1 MIFTHSSSDQYNI
14 VQVIPLLPMFFIS
27 TFSDLYR
34 SQSCKGDFKWSAFD
48 IINNF
53 IKTFWILFQEKRVI
67 WCLTIPY
74 YLSNLSLVLQTRLQ
88 NSINKI
94 LLFYKIKVMF
104 KSWRCF
110 SKLCVLYVKC
120 ISTYTLTFLAQISQ
134 NGQIHSTNSP
144 ANCRWIV
151 RVCLTICLGLTLKRF
166 NVTFKFLSCRWQKS
180 RRLTLNFGKVENSNN
195 CCYQLLYTCLE
206 IM

>member
-1 MIFTHSSSDQYNI
+1 MLFAPVSFNSVWMKCFCKIFLDK
-14 VQVIPLLPMFFIS
+14 
-27 TFSDLYR
+27 FS
-34 SQSCKGDFKWSAFD
+34 KW
-48 IINNF
+48 NVV
-53 IKTFWILFQEKRVI
+53 K
-67 WCLTIPY
+67 
-74 YLSNLSLVLQTRLQ
+74 
-88 NSINKI
+88 NKI

-104 KSWRCF
+104 KSWRRF

-144 ANCRWIV
+144 ANCRWII

-195 CCYQLLYTCLE
+195 CCYQLLHTCLE